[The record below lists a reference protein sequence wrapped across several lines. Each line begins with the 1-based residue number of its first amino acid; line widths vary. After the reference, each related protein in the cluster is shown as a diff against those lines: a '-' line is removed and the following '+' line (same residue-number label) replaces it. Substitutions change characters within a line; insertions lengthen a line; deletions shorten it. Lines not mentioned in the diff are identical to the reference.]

1 MDIKKYK
8 IITGIFIGGSVL
20 LGVFLAVSSNKG
32 KSLNEDAVAIVQQ
45 EEDAETTLVAQE
57 AEQSEVVEE
66 TETDNEPVKNEAYLN
81 DQIEKLQQENDYLR
95 TDIEEY
101 EKYESMY
108 GEADARQLADAKL
121 VSCYEENVVLALE
134 IKALIMES
142 LGVDVPIDFETN
154 STALDSYTEY
164 FKDETVG
171 KLASELGVDDV
182 DAYLEKGMSTIDEI
196 YEDGDDFQDILNNA
210 KEVAVN
216 GVMSSVE
223 NWCLSTAEQALD
235 ETTGGLYSTLKGIN
249 EAGSL
254 EVYLEN
260 AADEKTGGLIGSIK
274 GIANYESSTG
284 ELLNGIS
291 DNANSS
297 AKQISEFLNK
307 DTITSRDIRT
317 MMYQYK
323 QFGECMDTLGQY
335 GVSVNYSWDKNY
347 EQIEFLY
354 ERFLYNEVMME
365 LLNKEGADQ

>member
-1 MDIKKYK
+1 MEIKKYK
-8 IITGIFIGGSVL
+8 IITGIFIGGSIL
-20 LGVFLAVSSNKG
+20 LGGFLAVSSNKN
-32 KSLNEDAVAIVQQ
+32 KTLNDEDVAVIQQ
-45 EEDAETTLVAQE
+45 EEDAETALIVQE
-57 AEQSEVVEE
+57 EEKTEKAEE
-66 TETDNEPVKNEAYLN
+66 TEPTNGTVKNEAYLK
-81 DQIEKLQQENDYLR
+81 DQIEKLQQENESLR
-95 TDIEEY
+95 ADIEEY
-101 EKYESMY
+101 EKYKTMY

-121 VSCYEENVVLALE
+121 VNCYEENVVLALE

-171 KLASELGVDDV
+171 KLAEELGVSDV

-196 YEDGDDFQDILNNA
+196 YEDGDDFQDVLNNA

-216 GVMSSVE
+216 GVVSSVE

-235 ETTGGLYSTLKGIN
+235 ETTGGLYSTIKGIN
-249 EAGSL
+249 EAGSI
-254 EVYLEN
+254 EAYLEN

-307 DTITSRDIRT
+307 DTITSKDVRT
-317 MMYQYK
+317 VMYQYK
-323 QFGECMDTLGQY
+323 QFGESMDLLRQY
-335 GVSVNYSWDKNY
+335 GVSVNYSWEENY

-365 LLNKEGADQ
+365 LLNKEGVDQ